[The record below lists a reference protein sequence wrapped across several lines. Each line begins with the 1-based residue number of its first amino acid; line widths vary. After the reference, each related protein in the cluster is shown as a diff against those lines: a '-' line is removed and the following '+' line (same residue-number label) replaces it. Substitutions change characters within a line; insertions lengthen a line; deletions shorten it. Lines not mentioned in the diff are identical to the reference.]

1 MDLKNKK
8 VVIMGLGLAGGGVED
23 ALFCLRKGATVIV
36 TDTKKAHELSRSLD
50 ALKGRALTLHLG
62 GHRRED
68 FETADLI
75 IRNPA
80 VPDNSPFLS
89 IAQDHNV
96 PVEMGSG
103 LFADAADMSKVI
115 GVTGTKGKST
125 TTALIHCV
133 LQTQYPDAYKGGD
146 VDGSPLKF
154 LDQNQQGVWGV
165 IELSSW
171 RLEGVAPYKKSP
183 HIAVI
188 TSIAQDHLNRYDSY
202 DSYKAAKK
210 LIVQFQTNHDFA
222 ILNYESE
229 YLRTIAP
236 HISSN
241 ILWFS
246 GKQKPV
252 SDVGKVGCYHEN
264 GVLYT
269 DTERISYKDIHCKA
283 MHHPSNIAATLSVAS
298 LFGIALK
305 DSLSAI
311 QSFPGLFGRLQLVRT
326 VQGIQWYNDTAA
338 TNPYAV
344 QQSIAAVGTDNVA
357 VIVGGEDKD
366 LDFAQLTKTLK
377 DVPFVFILPGSASE
391 KIHTENEKHH
401 ASLVPVATV
410 EEAVRKAYECN
421 PRLVL
426 FSPGAASF
434 NMFKNEFDRGEEFI
448 RCVTSLAY
456 DIENT
461 TQEME

>member
-1 MDLKNKK
+1 MDLKNKT

-23 ALFCLRKGATVIV
+23 ALFCLRNGAIVIV
-36 TDTKKAHELSRSLD
+36 TDTKEAHDLSRSLD
-50 ALKGRALTLHLG
+50 ALKGHTVTLHLG
-62 GHRRED
+62 GHVRKD
-68 FETADLI
+68 FEAADLI

-80 VPDNSPFLS
+80 IPDTSPFLA
-89 IAQDHNV
+89 IAREHNV
-96 PVEMGSG
+96 PIEMGSG
-103 LFADAADMSKVI
+103 LFARAADMGKVI

-125 TTALIHCV
+125 TTALIHCA
-133 LQTQYPDAYKGGD
+133 LQTKYPDAYKGGD

-154 LDQNQQGVWGV
+154 LDHNRRGVWGV

-171 RLEGVAPYKKSP
+171 RLEGMAPHKKSP

-210 LIVQFQTNHDFA
+210 IIVQFQSAHDFA
-222 ILNYESE
+222 ILNHESE
-229 YLRTIAP
+229 YLRSIAP
-236 HISSN
+236 RIASN

-252 SDVGKVGCYHEN
+252 SEFGKVGWYHED
-264 GVLYT
+264 GVLYG
-269 DTERISYKDIHCKA
+269 DKEQVAYKDIRCKA
-283 MHHPSNIAATLSVAS
+283 VHHPSNIAATLTVAS
-298 LFGIALK
+298 LFDISLE

-326 VQGIQWYNDTAA
+326 IQGIQWYNDTAA

-344 QQSIAAVGTDNVA
+344 QQSIDAIGTSNLA

-366 LDFAQLTKTLK
+366 LDFADLAKALK
-377 DVPFVFILPGSASE
+377 RVPFVFILPGSASE
-391 KIHTENEKHH
+391 KIHRENTKYN
-401 ASLVPVATV
+401 AVLVPVATV
-410 EEAVRKAYECN
+410 HEAVQKAYECS
-421 PRLVL
+421 PRAVL

-456 DIENT
+456 DVENL
-461 TQEME
+461 E